1 MGAVMWG
8 IIILI
13 AIVIYVFSIVR
24 KHLSQITLTEEF
36 KEIINL
42 LDNTNTSLFITGKA
56 GTGKSTLLKYF
67 TQHTRK
73 KYVILAPTGVAALNV
88 RGQTIHSFFR
98 FAPGM
103 IKKDN
108 IKPDY
113 TRGQLF
119 ANLQMVII
127 DEISMVRADLMDGVD
142 LALRINRNKPDIPF
156 GGIQMVFIGDLFQ
169 LPPVVPDGLSEYF
182 REFYK
187 SQFFFDAKVFEQ
199 FTYQCKELTRV
210 FRQKNEKFI
219 NLLNK
224 IRINQGEFDDFVLL
238 NSRCVENTSI
248 NENKGA
254 IFLTTTNANAKR
266 INNDMMERLL
276 HPEVTYRAI
285 LEGNLAKYY
294 QAHKN
299 NDDYDTKFPTEV
311 ILKLKIGAQV
321 MMIKNDPGKR
331 WVNGT
336 IGIIQKLSNDYI
348 AIKIGTNIYRV
359 EREKWEEIEY
369 RYNNYTQK
377 IEERPKGAFI
387 QFPIKLAW
395 AITIHKSQG
404 KTFDNVVIDIGS
416 GAFAHGQTYVAL
428 SRCRSLEGIIL
439 NRQIEP
445 KDVIVDQR
453 VVDFYKTFLR

>member
-1 MGAVMWG
+1 MWI

-13 AIVIYVFSIVR
+13 IIAIYVFSLI
-24 KHLSQITLTEEF
+24 KKYLSQITLTEEF
-36 KEIINL
+36 IEIIHL
-42 LDNTNTSLFITGKA
+42 LENTNTSLFITGRA

-73 KYVILAPTGVAALNV
+73 KYVVLAPTGVAALNV
-88 RGQTIHSFFR
+88 RGQTIHSFFG
-98 FAPGM
+98 FPKGI
-103 IKKDN
+103 IKKQN
-108 IKPDY
+108 IRPDF
-113 TRGQLF
+113 RRVKLF
-119 ANLQMVII
+119 ENIQMVII
-127 DEISMVRADLMDGVD
+127 DEVSMVRADLMDGID
-142 LALRINRNKPDIPF
+142 QALRINRNKPDIPF
-156 GGIQMVFIGDLFQ
+156 GGVQMVFIGDLFQ
-169 LPPVVPDGLSEYF
+169 LPPVVPNDLLDYF
-182 REFYK
+182 KNYYK

-199 FTYQCKELTRV
+199 FTYKCKELTKI

-224 IRINQGEFDDFVLL
+224 IRVNQAEFDDFVLL

-254 IFLTTTNANAKR
+254 IFLITTNDNAKQ
-266 INNDMMERLL
+266 INNDMLERLP

-285 LEGNLAKYY
+285 LEVNLAKDYE
-294 QAHKN
+294 AKKDMDDNDSN
-299 NDDYDTKFPTEV
+299 NSKFPTEV
-311 ILKLKIGAQV
+311 NLKLKIGAQV

-336 IGIIQKLSNDYI
+336 IGIIQSLSNDYI
-348 AIKIGTNIYRV
+348 VVKIGKNIYRV
-359 EREKWEEIEY
+359 KREKWEEIEY
-369 RYNNYTQK
+369 RYNNYTHK
-377 IEERPKGAFI
+377 IEEKPIGVFI
-387 QFPIKLAW
+387 QFPVKLAW

-404 KTFDNVVIDIGS
+404 KTFDNIIIDIGS

-428 SRCRSLEGIIL
+428 SRCKSLEGIIL
-439 NRQIEP
+439 KRQIEP